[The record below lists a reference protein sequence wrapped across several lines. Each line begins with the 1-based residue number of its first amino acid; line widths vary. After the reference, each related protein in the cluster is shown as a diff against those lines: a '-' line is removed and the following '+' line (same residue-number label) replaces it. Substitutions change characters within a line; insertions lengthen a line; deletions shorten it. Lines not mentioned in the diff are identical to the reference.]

1 VLALRELHR
10 FADEHRAI
18 SLAGRGQDFVRALI
32 ATALADAPSAA
43 LAYAQQRWG
52 ERSGASQIVKT
63 ALDALGTNTTDAISD
78 QAAASEFFSVVAQ
91 SSIIGKLSGLRR
103 VPLRVRTLTA
113 LGATASWVGEGQ
125 AKPMTS
131 LSFSAGSLDPKR
143 VVGLTVCTNE
153 LLRDGSLAA
162 ESTIRADLIR
172 AVTEALDEAFVASA
186 TLPDAPTSITASA
199 PAIPATADPN
209 EDLVD
214 LVGVFDGDLSASYL
228 ITDPTTAISLSGADR
243 PRAGARGG
251 DIAGIPLITSRSCP
265 AGSIILVDPA
275 GIAVGEGPAVGR
287 VSRQASILMDTAPG
301 MASVQAGSP
310 SGPVSA
316 QLVSMFQSNSVALL
330 VERAI
335 AWQVVRSDAVALI
348 TGAAYGQ
355 GSP

>member
-1 VLALRELHR
+1 V
-10 FADEHRAI
+10 
-18 SLAGRGQDFVRALI
+18 
-32 ATALADAPSAA
+32 ALADSPRAA
-43 LAYAQQRWG
+43 VDYARQRWG
-52 ERSGASQIVKT
+52 ATSRAAQVVKA
-63 ALDALGTNTTDAISD
+63 ALDALGTNTIDAISD
-78 QAAASEFFSVVAQ
+78 EGAASEFFGAVTQ
-91 SSIIGKLSGLRR
+91 SSVIGKLSGLRR

-125 AKPMTS
+125 AKAMTS
-131 LSFSAGSLDPKR
+131 LSFSAASLDPKR

-153 LLRDGSLAA
+153 LLRDPSLSA
-162 ESTIRADLIR
+162 EALIRADLTR
-172 AVTEALDEAFVASA
+172 AVVEAIDSAFVASA

-199 PAIPATADPN
+199 PAIPATADPS
-209 EDLVD
+209 EDLRD
-214 LVGVFDGDLSASYL
+214 LFAAADGDLSVSYL
-228 ITDPTTAISLSGADR
+228 ITDPTTAVSLSGADR

-251 DIAGIPLITSRSCP
+251 DVLGIPLIASRSVP
-265 AGSIILVDPA
+265 SGSIILVDPT
-275 GIAVGEGPAVGR
+275 GIALGEGPAVGR

-316 QLVSMFQSNSVALL
+316 QLVSMFQTNSVALL

-348 TGAAYGQ
+348 TGAAYGE